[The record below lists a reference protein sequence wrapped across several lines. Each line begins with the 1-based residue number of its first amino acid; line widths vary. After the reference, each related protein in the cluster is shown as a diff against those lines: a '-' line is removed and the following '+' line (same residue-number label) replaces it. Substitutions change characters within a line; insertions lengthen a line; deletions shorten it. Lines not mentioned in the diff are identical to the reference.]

1 MIRKYIVLPIV
12 IILLVGLAG
21 RALLSWYGFN
31 VTSWW
36 RSPWHNQEVGGQTF
50 SLHQIGWAFDVTPV
64 NSTLRELLRYWPF
77 KYVVEDDHIHLQIL

>member
-1 MIRKYIVLPIV
+1 MIKKYILFSLF
-12 IILLVGLAG
+12 ILLGVGFAA
-21 RALLSWYGFN
+21 RALLAYYGFN

-36 RSPWHNQEVGGQTF
+36 RTPWHNAEVGGQTF